1 MNSCPKE
8 LEPYDIA
15 HKKKTEEQDYL
26 QHIWWGNYG
35 ISAMSVAVERCLAGE
50 KAKLKYIEKQ
60 ILTEEKTEEN
70 TYKESQ
76 EEVAIFEMKQRIK
89 MLESKGLPP
98 SPM

>member
-1 MNSCPKE
+1 M
-8 LEPYDIA
+8 
-15 HKKKTEEQDYL
+15 EEQDYL

-50 KAKLKYIEKQ
+50 KAKSKYIEKQ
-60 ILTEEKTEEN
+60 ILSEEKTEEN